1 MIVRGENMEVYIE
14 LTYLVN
20 FMLILLAV
28 EMMAILLNKELSY
41 RIVLKHSFYLS
52 SVIFLLYFDYY
63 GWLILFIWVIIFV
76 FLYHKQ
82 VFLYYPVFIFVYFS
96 LVYFCSSIIK
106 DAFIYNGILITPID
120 AGAIGLLIVSMFT
133 VLMQIL
139 FIIYLKRKVRINE
152 YLYDLEIVYQNHKYL
167 IKGFLDSGNEVY
179 YQGFPLIL
187 INQEIIGEYQAID
200 VINLDDLRNDEIE
213 VIKLDYLLVNHQ
225 KLQDIYAGMI
235 ANIQYDCL
243 LNKVLM
249 GGIL

>member
-63 GWLILFIWVIIFV
+63 GWLILFIWAIIFV

-96 LVYFCSSIIK
+96 LVYFK
-106 DAFIYNGILITPID
+106 A
-120 AGAIGLLIVSMFT
+120 
-133 VLMQIL
+133 
-139 FIIYLKRKVRINE
+139 
-152 YLYDLEIVYQNHKYL
+152 
-167 IKGFLDSGNEVY
+167 
-179 YQGFPLIL
+179 
-187 INQEIIGEYQAID
+187 
-200 VINLDDLRNDEIE
+200 
-213 VIKLDYLLVNHQ
+213 HQ
-225 KLQDIYAGMI
+225 
-235 ANIQYDCL
+235 
-243 LNKVLM
+243 VP
-249 GGIL
+249 